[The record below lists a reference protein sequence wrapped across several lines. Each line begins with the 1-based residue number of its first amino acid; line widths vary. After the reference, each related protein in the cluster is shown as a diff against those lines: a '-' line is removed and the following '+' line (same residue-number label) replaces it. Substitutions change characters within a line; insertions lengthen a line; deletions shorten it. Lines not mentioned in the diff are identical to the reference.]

1 MASRLIR
8 KKKAFGV
15 AAVALSVLLLLA
27 INISSNTAL
36 RGFRVDLTEDKLFTL
51 SSGTKKLLENLEE
64 PIRLRLYLTQSIA
77 NQYQRG
83 RAVHATPND
92 DR

>member
-1 MASRLIR
+1 MAGRLIR

-51 SSGTKKLLENLEE
+51 SFNLLHMCSSTVPEQNIIL
-64 PIRLRLYLTQSIA
+64 
-77 NQYQRG
+77 
-83 RAVHATPND
+83 
-92 DR
+92 

>member
-15 AAVALSVLLLLA
+15 AAGALSVLLLLA

-51 SSGTKKLLENLEE
+51 S
-64 PIRLRLYLTQSIA
+64 
-77 NQYQRG
+77 
-83 RAVHATPND
+83 
-92 DR
+92 